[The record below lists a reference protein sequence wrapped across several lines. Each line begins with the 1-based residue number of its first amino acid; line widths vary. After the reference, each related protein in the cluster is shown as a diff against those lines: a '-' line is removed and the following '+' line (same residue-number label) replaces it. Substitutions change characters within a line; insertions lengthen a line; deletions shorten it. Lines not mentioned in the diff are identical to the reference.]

1 MSKVALNIKQKAFC
15 HEYIVDKNGTQAAIR
30 AGYSKKT
37 AGSQAFDLL
46 QKPEIQSCISELMAK
61 RFAKLDIKADELIAR
76 YYEIATADPA
86 RLTQLHVGACRHCYG
101 RDFKFQWRTER
112 EWMEAVTE
120 ATEKKKP
127 APTCDG
133 GFGYRKTATANPDCP
148 ECEGLGR
155 PYTVFADTR
164 LMNDQ
169 DRALF
174 RGVKQ
179 TQFGIEYKLADQTHA
194 LDQLAEAI
202 HLFKKRDEGQ
212 ANALAEAWAQITSRG
227 SKAPI
232 RRDASPEDGDG
243 E

>member
-1 MSKVALNIKQKAFC
+1 MPDKPLSDRQQAFVR
-15 HEYIVDKNGTQAAIR
+15 EYILSGNASDAYRK
-30 AGYSKKT
+30 AGYSAKDANV
-37 AGSQAFDLL
+37 AGPRLLANVRIQALIAEKQADRF
-46 QKPEIQSCISELMAK
+46 K
-61 RFAKLDIKADELIAR
+61 RLDISADEIMAR
-76 YYEIATADPA
+76 YYEIATADAA
-86 RLTQLHVGACRHCYG
+86 RLTQMHVGACRHCWG
-101 RDFKFQWRTER
+101 RDFKYQWRTQR
-112 EWMEAVTE
+112 EWTE
-120 ATEKKKP
+120 EVAASVERKKP
-127 APTCDG
+127 APDCDG
-133 GFGYRKTATANPDCP
+133 GFGYRRTVAANPECP
-148 ECEGLGR
+148 ECEGLGQ

-212 ANALAEAWAQITSRG
+212 ANALAEAWAQITQRG

-232 RRDASPEDGDG
+232 RRDTQPDGGDK
-243 E
+243 